1 MAKEAG
7 TYLLIIKTGLPSLF
21 RQGLASIAT
30 VMLNVNAA
38 VYGDA
43 AVAAMSIVGKCFML
57 IFSSIIGFG
66 QGFQPVVGYNYGAKK
81 YARVREAFRFSLTV
95 GIAMLFVLSV
105 AGFLLA
111 PQIMMLFRRD
121 DPEVIAI
128 GTFALRSQCISLA
141 VMPVSVMTNM
151 LFQSIGK
158 YWTATLLS
166 SARQGI
172 FFLPLI
178 AVLPELLG
186 LAGVQ
191 ITQMCADFL
200 TVLCCLPFLIGFF
213 RNLKEL
219 EGEKETCP

>member
-1 MAKEAG
+1 
-7 TYLLIIKTGLPSLF
+7 
-21 RQGLASIAT
+21 
-30 VMLNVNAA
+30 
-38 VYGDA
+38 
-43 AVAAMSIVGKCFML
+43 
-57 IFSSIIGFG
+57 
-66 QGFQPVVGYNYGAKK
+66 
-81 YARVREAFRFSLTV
+81 
-95 GIAMLFVLSV
+95 
-105 AGFLLA
+105 
-111 PQIMMLFRRD
+111 
-121 DPEVIAI
+121 
-128 GTFALRSQCISLA
+128 
-141 VMPVSVMTNM
+141 M